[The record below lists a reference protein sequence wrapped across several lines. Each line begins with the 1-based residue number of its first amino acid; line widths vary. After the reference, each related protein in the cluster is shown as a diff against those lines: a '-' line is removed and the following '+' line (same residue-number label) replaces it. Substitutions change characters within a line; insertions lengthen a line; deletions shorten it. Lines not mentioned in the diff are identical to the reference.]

1 MPESTAIGIGSG
13 ILETAGNIALAE
25 QQYQQEQELMSIQH
39 QNQQQLNQQG
49 HELQYDM
56 WKKTNYPAQVRMME
70 KAGLN
75 PALMYKGAG
84 AGGTTGSQS
93 GGAAS
98 KGNAPQRPQMN
109 MATMLMGLEMKSLEA
124 GIENQRAQTEK
135 AKEEANLTKEQAI
148 NEAGGVRQ
156 KLNAQVGQLVAQ
168 TNLNKEQTEYI
179 SKEFQLALD
188 DLKNEIRRTDI
199 QDYDAKS
206 KRIGAEAQKSGAEAQ
221 HKIADAKQIDTLTK
235 KIELTVREKIAQMQ
249 IDQSNKEAWMK
260 FASDQI
266 GTLVKA
272 GTDIFKAITQL
283 EGDLAKAFG
292 EVVPF

>member
-1 MPESTAIGIGSG
+1 MAGEGIGIGLG
-13 ILETAGNIALAE
+13 ALETAANVGLAN
-25 QQYQQEQELMSIQH
+25 QQYQQEQNLMGIHH
-39 QNQQQLNQQG
+39 QNQQELNQQG
-49 HELQYDM
+49 HDLQYDM
-56 WKKTNYPAQVRMME
+56 WKKTSYPAQVRMME

-84 AGGTTGSQS
+84 ASGQTGSQG

-109 MATMLMGLEMKSLEA
+109 MATMMMGLEMKSLEA

-135 AKEEANLTKEQAI
+135 AKEEANLTKEQAV
-148 NEAGGVRQ
+148 NEAGGVRE
-156 KLNAQVGQLVAQ
+156 KLNAQVGQLIAQ

-188 DLKNEIRRTDI
+188 DLRNQIRRTDI

-206 KRIGAEAQKSGAEAQ
+206 KRIGAEAQRIGAEAQRSGAEAQ

-235 KIELTVREKIAQMQ
+235 KIELTVREKIAQMN
-249 IDQSNKEAWMK
+249 ICLLYTSPSPRD
-260 FASDQI
+260 
-266 GTLVKA
+266 
-272 GTDIFKAITQL
+272 
-283 EGDLAKAFG
+283 
-292 EVVPF
+292 